1 MKIAAIIL
9 AAGESKRMKSP
20 KMILPFKGRTMI
32 ECVIGNI
39 QAAGIDEPI
48 IVVGAWK
55 EDIEKVA
62 GNHRVK
68 IVFNRNYRNGMLS
81 SIRCGINSVPPS
93 CDAAV
98 IIPGDMP
105 MVSADVIN
113 KVINDYIA
121 TGKRIV
127 IPVYQGRRGHPLLVA
142 SDLFREINRLDENE
156 GLRQLAQVYPEDV
169 IEAEVDSDSIL
180 KDIDTRTEYLK
191 EINSN

>member
-81 SIRCGINSVPPS
+81 SVICGINSVPPS